1 MWKKL
6 EYSNKEI
13 TRAGQKLVDPNATA
27 AEIAESIKVIENWR
41 VAHAFPMNTFAVNLR
56 RQVSDIE
63 GAIVAQRLKR
73 FDTIRGKMARFPDM
87 KLHRMQDI
95 GGCRVVVPTIEDV
108 YKVKERLEKSRIRH
122 EAKTPKDYIKDP
134 NPNTGYRGV
143 HLIYK
148 YKSDKNTDYNGL
160 SVEIQIR
167 TKLQHLWA
175 TAVETV
181 GMLTDNGLKF
191 NQGAQNWLD
200 FFRMVSELFAIEE
213 KTHPRWNDDAYI
225 LDLAKRILLL
235 DDELAAM
242 KKMNIISIAADRL
255 WKNNKMKGSGY
266 YLLVLDL
273 DERKISITRYEG
285 VQKGLDEA
293 TSAYN
298 EIEQTKGNRRI
309 DAVLVSAQSYDT
321 ITKAYPNYF
330 ADIREF
336 GDTLLSIIEK
346 HVNRILPAK
355 KKRKPVGVK

>member
-27 AEIAESIKVIENWR
+27 AELAESIKIIENWR

-56 RQVSDIE
+56 RQVLDID

-73 FDTIRGKMARFPDM
+73 FDTIRGKIERFPDM

-95 GGCRVVVPTIEDV
+95 GGCRVIVPTIEDI

-122 EAKTPKDYIKDP
+122 EAKTPKDYIQDP

-167 TKLQHLWA
+167 TKLQHMWA

-191 NQGAQNWLD
+191 NKGAQNWLD
-200 FFRMVSELFAIEE
+200 FFRMISELFAIEE
-213 KTHPRWNDDAYI
+213 KTHPRCNDDAYI
-225 LDLAKRILLL
+225 LDLAKHILLL
-235 DDELAAM
+235 DDEIAAM
-242 KKMNIISIAADRL
+242 KKMNIISIAA
-255 WKNNKMKGSGY
+255 NYMGNKGQTNGNGY
-266 YLLVLDL
+266 YLLVLNL
-273 DERKISITRYEG
+273 DEHKIMVTKFDGI
-285 VQKGLDEA
+285 QKGLEEA

-298 EIEQTKGNRRI
+298 EIEQTKDNERI

-321 ITKAYPNYF
+321 MMKAYPNYF

-336 GDTLLSIIEK
+336 VDTLLNIIEK
-346 HVNRILPAK
+346 HVDRILPDK
-355 KKRKPVGVK
+355 KKRKLVGVK